1 MDKYGYHK
9 AFPLQLHVKPNA
21 RSIVWKCLIITP
33 YKCLIMQSCKVAI
46 ILCFEN
52 VIVLVWY
59 TVDETVM
66 LSRTFHQLEKQF

>member
-1 MDKYGYHK
+1 MWGMCSTEDDRHDC
-9 AFPLQLHVKPNA
+9 NA
-21 RSIVWKCLIITP
+21 DPVAT
-33 YKCLIMQSCKVAI
+33 MQSCKVAI